1 MTFKEFLQIFCEND
15 KNIIDLFQQIDYNKI
30 QLQNKNLYENDFY
43 NEQWKKIPYYNYELS
58 NYGRVRNLT
67 TNKIK
72 SQRISMYGNQ
82 IMLWNKSEGRLFTIS
97 RLVASIYIRKVK
109 SNEKVIH
116 IDKNIRNNYV
126 KNLKIERVV
135 K

>member
-1 MTFKEFLQIFCEND
+1 MTFKEFLQIFCKND

-126 KNLKIERVV
+126 KNLKIERVT